1 MMCAELFTGARAT
14 DDAATSSSEMDSI
27 LHRYAPLVR
36 WIDQR
41 LNLLAQALRPDSLR
55 AYVRRNAQGYFEAL
69 IGIALA
75 SLSIALIN
83 RLVRIDNIS
92 LIYLLVVLYVAARHG
107 RGPAIL
113 ASVLAFLAYDFFFI
127 PPTLRFTV
135 EDPSEWLSLV
145 ALLITALVISQL
157 TATVRLRAT
166 EAIESRRQIAVL
178 YEFAE
183 AIAATTDR
191 QELLDTLVRH
201 VLQVFRADG
210 LIACAII
217 LPDALGWPTVQAS
230 ASADHPALEAFDL
243 QVRALAANAAY
254 VLRTG
259 SSTAE
264 TTQLSTAE
272 GTQSAVSLYL
282 PLRSGK
288 RTVGVLGIVGNDT
301 TRRLVSVSPAPTET
315 IETSATAMASNSPSI
330 QDTIPV
336 PSPASQTRLFL
347 AFRDQ
352 IALALERDTLRQE
365 AIHAEALRESDKL
378 KNALL
383 GSVTHDLRTPLA
395 AIKAATSS
403 LLQPGVSWSVDEQR
417 DLLES
422 IDVSADRLNRLVSNL
437 LDLSRLEAG
446 VATPQK
452 EWYALQDAL
461 AAVLD
466 RLDLT
471 GQTRHRTITLE
482 IPDDLPLAPMD
493 HDQIEQVLTNLIE
506 NALKYSPQDAPIE
519 VQARTLDDPRR
530 LEIRVIDHGI
540 GIPINERRAV
550 FDKFYRVQQA
560 RLPWDPKHPP
570 IGTGLGLAISA
581 SIVSAHS
588 GNIWVESTPGAGAT
602 FVFTLPIPDTPPMSD
617 LPAIVSGEVPA
628 ASPHAAVTEI
638 ESEVTEASNHG

>member
-1 MMCAELFTGARAT
+1 
-14 DDAATSSSEMDSI
+14 MDS
-27 LHRYAPLVR
+27 LLQRLAPLIR
-36 WIDQR
+36 WMDQR
-41 LNLLAQALRPDSLR
+41 LDLLTQALRPDSLR
-55 AYVRRNAQGYFEAL
+55 VYLRRNAQGYFEAL
-69 IGIALA
+69 IGIAAA
-75 SLSIALIN
+75 SLVIALVN
-83 RLVRIDNIS
+83 QFVQASNIS
-92 LIYLLVVLYVAARHG
+92 LIYLLVVLYVATRHG
-107 RGPAIL
+107 RGPALL
-113 ASVLAFLAYDFFFI
+113 ASIIAFLAYDFFFI

-135 EDPSEWLSLV
+135 DDPSEWLSLLI
-145 ALLITALVISQL
+145 LLITALVISEL

-166 EAIESRRQIAVL
+166 EAMESRRQIAML
-178 YEFAE
+178 YEFSE

-191 QELLDTLVRH
+191 QELLDTLAQH

-210 LIACAII
+210 VMACAII

-230 ASADHPALEAFDL
+230 APTHHPALATVDL
-243 QVRALAANAAY
+243 KIRALAANASY

-259 SSTAE
+259 SLLTEAVE
-264 TTQLSTAE
+264 VATKDGAQR
-272 GTQSAVSLYL
+272 AVSLYV

-288 RTVGVLGIVGNDT
+288 RTVGVLGMVGNDAVRYLT
-301 TRRLVSVSPAPTET
+301 GVPPTPADTTET
-315 IETSATAMASNSPSI
+315 PDRMAAHADPTAQAADHAPPQASE
-330 QDTIPV
+330 
-336 PSPASQTRLFL
+336 ARLFL

-403 LLQPGVSWSVDEQR
+403 LLQPGVRWSNEDER

-446 VATPQK
+446 VAEPQK

-466 RLDLT
+466 RLDLS
-471 GQTRHRTITLE
+471 GQTRNRTITLD

-493 HDQIEQVLTNLIE
+493 HNQIEQVLTNLLE
-506 NALKYSPQDAPIE
+506 NALKYSPKETPIKI
-519 VQARTLDDPRR
+519 QARTLDDPRR
-530 LEIRVIDHGI
+530 LEVRVVDHGI
-540 GIPINERRAV
+540 GVPANERSAI

-570 IGTGLGLAISA
+570 LGTGLGLAISA
-581 SIVSAHS
+581 SIVRAHS
-588 GNIWVESTPGAGAT
+588 GNIWVESTLGGGAT
-602 FVFTLPIPDTPPMSD
+602 FIFTLPIPTEQSD
-617 LPAIVSGEVPA
+617 GALRHIEPESEPA
-628 ASPHAAVTEI
+628 AAV
-638 ESEVTEASNHG
+638 SASTLDPTGSGNVASQHG